1 MRAGGLS
8 SAAPLRPAA
17 RVALALEI
25 VAAYGVASWTLRRR
39 GLRDALATLRAGPQ
53 SAPLAPPANPVAVG
67 RRLGRAVRRTLG
79 ALPADSR
86 CLMSSLVLTRL
97 LAKRGIESE
106 LVISVQPGDRFGAHA
121 WLEHHGA
128 ALLPPDAPESRL
140 TTL

>member
-8 SAAPLRPAA
+8 SAAPLRFGS
-17 RVALALEI
+17 RVTLAVEI
-25 VAAYGVASWTLRRR
+25 VAAYGIASWTLRRR
-39 GLRDALATLRAGPQ
+39 GLPDALAALRAGAAE
-53 SAPLAPPANPVAVG
+53 SPLAAPPDAVAVG

-97 LAKRGIESE
+97 LSKRGIESE
-106 LVISVQPGDRFGAHA
+106 LVISVQPGAKFGAHA
-121 WLEHHGA
+121 WLEHQGA
-128 ALLPPDAPESRL
+128 ALLPPDGPDSRL